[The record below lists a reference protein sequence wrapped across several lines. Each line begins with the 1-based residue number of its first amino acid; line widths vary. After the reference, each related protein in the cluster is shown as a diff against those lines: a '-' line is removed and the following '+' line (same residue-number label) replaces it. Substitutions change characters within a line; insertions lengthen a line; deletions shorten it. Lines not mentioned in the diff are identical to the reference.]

1 MKNQDGGRKREEGAS
16 CVSKGFAK
24 RNTKQ
29 WFLHLLARPSSTAA
43 LHSMRRHHHHSCVR
57 WWQNVDQSWKTAR
70 TETHKAIVALTCP
83 STAALYPPCRHHYHH
98 HRQHHHH
105 HWWEPP
111 SFISCVMEANLRW
124 VFKKKCTTMLLVLTF
139 FHSRTLLVLTF
150 FFRSRPSLHPSPDW
164 SSFRFATPLIV
175 VITWKRKIGFY
186 RCQILPA
193 LVFAK
198 LCRLLS

>member
-1 MKNQDGGRKREEGAS
+1 MKNQEDGGRKREEGAS

-111 SFISCVMEANLRW
+111 SFISCAMEATLRW
-124 VFKKKCTTMLLVLTF
+124 VFKNKCTTMLLVLTF
-139 FHSRTLLVLTF
+139 FHSR
-150 FFRSRPSLHPSPDW
+150 PSLNPSPGCVVN
-164 SSFRFATPLIV
+164 PLEGSMQYG
-175 VITWKRKIGFY
+175 WWQWRHLSHHGDHMKKRNLLIWAA
-186 RCQILPA
+186 P
-193 LVFAK
+193 VFAVVWV
-198 LCRLLS
+198 RVS

>member
-1 MKNQDGGRKREEGAS
+1 MVALTLSSFQHCCSSSYA
-16 CVSKGFAK
+16 
-24 RNTKQ
+24 
-29 WFLHLLARPSSTAA
+29 LPSSSFLCEMVAKFRSV
-43 LHSMRRHHHHSCVR
+43 LKNKQRHSH
-57 WWQNVDQSWKTAR
+57 
-70 TETHKAIVALTCP
+70 EAIMALTCP
-83 STAALYPPCRHHYHH
+83 STAALYPPRRHHH
-98 HRQHHHH
+98 HRHHHHH

-198 LCRLLS
+198 LRLPPAVIEMILDSTVYILRNHLRRSGGHWSVCVP